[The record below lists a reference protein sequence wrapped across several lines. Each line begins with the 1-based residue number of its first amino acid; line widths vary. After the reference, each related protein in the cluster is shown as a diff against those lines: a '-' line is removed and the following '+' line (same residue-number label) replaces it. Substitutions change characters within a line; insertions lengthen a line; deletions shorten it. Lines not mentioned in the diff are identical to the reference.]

1 MGRIARRRLL
11 KLSGSG
17 AVAAQTGGLA
27 AILATGR
34 APAFAQETTVHW
46 LRWADFVPA
55 SDVLLK
61 GQITQECKKATGVTL
76 KLETVNA
83 NDLQS
88 RITAAIQSGTGADII
103 MAIGN
108 WPQLYAESL
117 ADSSDVAEEIGKA
130 QGGYYDVS
138 RLVATVGNKWIG
150 VPWTVGGGLIAYR
163 KSWLEEVGHK
173 TFPETWDALRDA
185 GKKLKA
191 KGRPIGQTAGHTFG
205 DAPGWWY
212 PYLWSWGGKEVEA
225 DGKTVVLNSKET
237 VESIKFAVA
246 LWKDACDEGGLAWDD
261 TNNNR
266 AFLSS
271 TISATNNGASIY
283 IEAKKKPETYQTE
296 KGTPMWQ
303 DIQHARI
310 PKGAGGQFNLP
321 GPFTDMLM
329 GYSKNQKPAKDFLRW
344 IHSKPVYNEWFI
356 SQQGYSCGATKEWEK
371 HKVWDVDPVLQ
382 PFRDLP
388 PFGRLAGY
396 AGPPN
401 RNAAEVVSKYII
413 VDMYAKAIQGMA
425 AEEAVK
431 WAHAEVVKA
440 YA

>member
-1 MGRIARRRLL
+1 MARIARRRVLT
-11 KLSGSG
+11 LSAS
-17 AVAAQTGGLA
+17 GGLA
-27 AILATGR
+27 AILASGR
-34 APAFAQETTVHW
+34 APALAQETTVHW

-61 GQITQECKKATGVTL
+61 GPITQECKKATGITL

-88 RITAAIQSGTGADII
+88 RITSAIQSGTGADII

-163 KSWLEEVGHK
+163 KSWLEDVGYT
-173 TFPETWDALRDA
+173 TFPETWDAFRDA

-205 DAPGWWY
+205 DAPSWWY

-225 DGKTVVLNSKET
+225 DGKTVVLNSREAF
-237 VESIKFAVA
+237 ESIKFAVA

-266 AFLSS
+266 AFLSQ

-283 IEAKKKPETYQTE
+283 IEAKRKPDTYQTE

-321 GPFTDMLM
+321 FPFTHMLM

-344 IHSKPVYNEWFI
+344 IHSKPVFDEWFT
-356 SQQGYSCGATKEWEK
+356 SQQGYTDGATKEWEEN
-371 HKVWDVDPVLQ
+371 KVWDVDPVLK
-382 PFRDLP
+382 PFRDIP

-401 RNAAEVVSKYII
+401 RKAAEVVSKYII

-425 AEEAVK
+425 AEEAAK
-431 WAHAEVVKA
+431 WAHSEVVKA